1 MMGQVRFRV
10 NPFIKGC
17 LLPWSR
23 IPFRLTWLLKAVGK
37 GEYMKKLITRRKSI
51 KALGA
56 LAASTPALSRVE
68 AAEAKGDVPEIRND
82 IFRRVFETPLID
94 THEHLIEEK
103 GRLSGT
109 SHPRISADDW
119 SILFSHYINSDLRAA
134 GMTNQEL
141 ERFFSPSVDP
151 VAKWKILEPYWFAVK
166 NTGYGQASIIAIRE
180 LYGVE
185 DLSAATV
192 RRVQEGYERVRK
204 PGFYKHVLNDVAG
217 IESCQVNSLEGTP
230 FMTTAMPS
238 LLMQDLSIVDMFA
251 SSDFEKLASPAG
263 IKVSSLGDWHR
274 VIDWWFAKY
283 GPYATAVK
291 SQNAYSRNI
300 DYASVPAEKAE
311 KPFSR
316 LLARDEISAEDKKAV
331 EDHLFWYAAEKA
343 TSYNLPVKLH
353 TGYYAGD
360 NYMRLSWLI
369 NNAGSAC
376 DLCRNSIDTRF
387 VFMHICYPYYEEI
400 LSVAK
405 HYTNAY
411 IDMCWSW
418 IINPVAA
425 KDFLKKYL
433 VTAPANKILTFG
445 GDYIPVEPVVGHA
458 RIARH
463 GIALAL
469 SELVDEGWM
478 SEDDAMELVDP
489 IMNGNARRI
498 FNLSEKGKLLRKV
511 SW

>member
-1 MMGQVRFRV
+1 
-10 NPFIKGC
+10 
-17 LLPWSR
+17 
-23 IPFRLTWLLKAVGK
+23 
-37 GEYMKKLITRRKSI
+37 MKKLITRRKSI
-51 KALGA
+51 KSLGTLGA
-56 LAASTPALSRVE
+56 ASVAAANLPGNEVLGVPAITSRSASGSARDAIFAKVFSTP
-68 AAEAKGDVPEIRND
+68 
-82 IFRRVFETPLID
+82 FID

-103 GRLSGT
+103 GRLSGA
-109 SHPRISADDW
+109 SHPRVPADDW
-119 SILFSHYINSDLRAA
+119 SLLFSHYINSDLRTA

-141 ERFFSPSVDP
+141 ERFFSPVTDP
-151 VAKWKILEPYWFAVK
+151 VDKWRILEPYWPAVK
-166 NTGYGQASIIAIRE
+166 NTGYGQASSIAIRE
-180 LYGVE
+180 LYEVE
-185 DLSAATV
+185 ELSAATV
-192 RRVQEGYERVRK
+192 REVQDGYERIRK
-204 PGFYKHVLNDVAG
+204 PGFYKYILSDVAG
-217 IESCQVNSLEGTP
+217 IESCQVNSLEGTS
-230 FMTTAMPS
+230 FMETSMPS

-251 SSDFEKLASPAG
+251 SSDFEKLALPAG
-263 IKVSSLGDWHR
+263 IKVSSLEDWHR
-274 VIDWWFAKY
+274 VIDWWFATY
-283 GPYATAVK
+283 GAYAVAVK

-300 DYASVPAEKAE
+300 DYEETPAEKAAE
-311 KPFSR
+311 PFAR
-316 LLARDEISAEDKKAV
+316 LLKKETVSPQEKKTV

-343 TSYNLPVKLH
+343 ASYNLPVKLH

-376 DLCRNSIDTRF
+376 DLCRSAIDTRF

-418 IINPVAA
+418 IINPLAA

-433 VTAPANKILTFG
+433 VTAPANKLLTFG

-469 SELVDEGWM
+469 SELVDEGWV
-478 SEDDAMELVDP
+478 SAGNAMELVDP
-489 IMNGNARRI
+489 IMHGNARRI
-498 FNLSEKGKLLRKV
+498 FRLDEKAKMMKKAP
-511 SW
+511 W